1 MAQAPRGPRKGAQ
14 GQGEFEPPPTPTDQ
28 AEGFASPDEGEEG
41 AGFSAE
47 TVDADL
53 LALKE
58 EVERKL
64 FARENGSL
72 KTYAAGE
79 ALQGA
84 DNIVGVGIGPAMR
97 DFESVGAKGPG
108 APVLNVYV
116 AEPMTM
122 DEAKAA
128 LVDEFGARALASDG
142 EPVNVIRTGIID
154 AFAHRHRERPAPCG
168 ISVAHVRVTAG
179 TLGMLARGRSGDRLN
194 RLLMLSNNHVLANSN
209 DARVGDPIIQPG
221 TFDGGR
227 DPADRVAILERWVPI
242 TFGAGG
248 VNFVDCA
255 TGWCW
260 PDRVRKE
267 FIYRSGAGFAYF
279 RVGATPVAAH
289 VGMIVGKS
297 GRTTQLTSGRVI
309 DVNASLAVNFGGG
322 RVANFRDQIAIQGLN
337 GLFSQPGD
345 SGSLIW
351 TWNPARNPVGL
362 LFAGGGGITFAN
374 KIGRVFAALDIQP
387 VV

>member
-1 MAQAPRGPRKGAQ
+1 MAQTPRGPRKGAQ
-14 GQGEFEPPPTPTDQ
+14 DQGAFEPPPAPTDA
-28 AEGFASPDEGEEG
+28 AESFASPDEGDEG
-41 AGFSAE
+41 AGFGTEA
-47 TVDADL
+47 VDAEL
-53 LALKE
+53 LSLKE
-58 EVERKL
+58 ELEKKL
-64 FARENGSL
+64 FARENGAL
-72 KTYAAGE
+72 KSYAAGE

-84 DNIVGVGIGPAMR
+84 DNIVGLGIGPAMR
-97 DFESVGAKGPG
+97 DFESVGSKGPG

-154 AFAHRHRERPAPCG
+154 AFSHRHRERPAPCG
-168 ISVAHVRVTAG
+168 ISVGHVKVTAG
-179 TLGMLARGRSGDRLN
+179 TLGALARGRSGERVN
-194 RLLMLSNNHVLANSN
+194 RLLMLSNNHVLANAN
-209 DARVGDPIIQPG
+209 DARVGESIIQPG
-221 TFDGGR
+221 SYDGGR
-227 DPADRVAILERWVPI
+227 DPADRIAILERWVPVD
-242 TFGAGG
+242 FSPAG

-267 FIYRSGAGFAYF
+267 FIYRSGSGFAYF
-279 RVGATPVAAH
+279 RVGSAPVAAH
-289 VGMIVGKS
+289 VGMSVGKS

-309 DVNASLAVNFGGG
+309 DVNASLRVNFGGG
-322 RVANFRDQIAIQGLN
+322 RFANYRDQIAIRGLN
-337 GLFSQPGD
+337 GDFSAPGD

-362 LFAGGGGITFAN
+362 LFAGGGGVTFGN
-374 KIGRVFAALDIQP
+374 KIARVLAALDITL
-387 VV
+387 VT